1 MLYKRTGA
9 QFTEQEVDLQ
19 LSAQKSSASKTL
31 LTAEMDLEKELTIDL
46 LPFLSC
52 ATVFPNEA
60 AVQEKYLLIDTRT
73 VVI

>member
-9 QFTEQEVDLQ
+9 QFTEREVDLQ
-19 LSAQKSSASKTL
+19 LSVQKSSASKTL
-31 LTAEMDLEKELTIDL
+31 LTAEMELTIDLLL

-60 AVQEKYLLIDTRT
+60 AAQEKYLLIDTRT